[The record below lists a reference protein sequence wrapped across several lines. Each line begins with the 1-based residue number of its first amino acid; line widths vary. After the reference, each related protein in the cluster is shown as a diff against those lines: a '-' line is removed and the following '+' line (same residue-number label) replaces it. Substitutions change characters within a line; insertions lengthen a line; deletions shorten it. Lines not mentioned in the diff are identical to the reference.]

1 MCCVECSII
10 QAHFASECRVRVW
23 YSVCG
28 KTQPCCEGLHFAS
41 HWSTVDDEGLL
52 HNGKP
57 LRFKKHCGGEH
68 IYVTCIP
75 HSNLL
80 PLSIRPNSI
89 PIRTRKSSDRL
100 SLDYRL
106 QSMMTV
112 CIYIYI
118 YLSIYLQ
125 YKCLL
130 LLYDRVLLFLLGLTL
145 AQVQWCIL
153 LDKARGGWL
162 FFAHSG
168 SAYAPGNNI
177 GSGKPPV
184 CKGKW

>member
-118 YLSIYLQ
+118 SIYLSAVYMFVTPLRSSASFPSRFDTCAGPMVHPPRQ
-125 YKCLL
+125 GQG
-130 LLYDRVLLFLLGLTL
+130 RMAVLRTFGFSLRS
-145 AQVQWCIL
+145 W
-153 LDKARGGWL
+153 K
-162 FFAHSG
+162 
-168 SAYAPGNNI
+168 
-177 GSGKPPV
+177 
-184 CKGKW
+184 